1 MSSNTESGS
10 DTEEDPNDPCVT
22 REPTYPS
29 IVSSAP
35 PPVQIMREC
44 SEGGIATKSTPNEAR
59 SPVRVNGVPMKRGQT
74 VIVCQP
80 PRKLPRS
87 LLSKEELAKA
97 REEESR
103 RVRRL
108 RAQSTEEAVKM
119 QSTDKGA
126 NPRQNLVEV
135 QWENFPKSG
144 RVVCFDLET
153 TGFTSEDDIVEIGAV
168 EVVDGMRTGA
178 VFHSYARPHHK
189 FHFGATAVHG
199 LTEELLKDEP
209 PPEFV
214 VSSFLDWV
222 GNSVLVA
229 HNALF
234 DIRMLS
240 QAVRNYGLEELF
252 HVSGAYCSM
261 RYFRKLF
268 PGLQS
273 GLDEMGTFLKVNDR
287 YQRARDL
294 HGALIDAELLAA
306 CYIKLIDFDAE
317 RDNLY
322 GNISNNRV
330 VEKKDGV

>member
-1 MSSNTESGS
+1 MSTNSGSGS

-22 REPTYPS
+22 REPTNPS
-29 IVSSAP
+29 LTNPASP
-35 PPVQIMREC
+35 LGQIRKDPN
-44 SEGGIATKSTPNEAR
+44 EGEIDRKSTHNGASTPT
-59 SPVRVNGVPMKRGQT
+59 RVNGLPMKRAHT

-80 PRKLPRS
+80 PRKLPRT
-87 LLSKEELAKA
+87 LLSKEELAKG

-103 RVRRL
+103 RVRSL
-108 RAQSTEEAVKM
+108 RAQATEEAVRI
-119 QSTDKGA
+119 QSTNGEAAPLQPLLK
-126 NPRQNLVEV
+126 V
-135 QWENFPKSG
+135 QWEEFPKSG

-153 TGFTSEDDIVEIGAV
+153 TGFGLEDDIVEVGAV
-168 EVVDGMRTGA
+168 EVVDGVRTGA

-189 FHFGATAVHG
+189 FHPGATAVHG

-209 PPEFV
+209 PSEFV

-252 HVSGAYCSM
+252 HASGAYCSM

-268 PGLQS
+268 PGRPS
-273 GLDEMGTFLKVNDR
+273 GLDDMGTLLKINDR

-294 HGALIDAELLAA
+294 HGALVDAELLAA
-306 CYIKLIDFDAE
+306 CYRKLIVFDVE
-317 RDNLY
+317 KDTLY
-322 GNISNNRV
+322 GNSANNCEN
-330 VEKKDGV
+330 EKKVV